1 MAVKLRLV
9 RMGKT
14 KQPTYR
20 IVAADSRAPR
30 NGKFIELLGTYQPRL
45 EPSALRVDADKV
57 NKWLATGAQP
67 TERVQKILVAEGVL
81 TGEGVTATAAG
92 KKMAK
97 RKPKESK
104 KIIEAREAEAQAKI
118 DAAAAAEAAKVEAAE
133 AAAAAKAEA
142 EAAPAEEA
150 EAPGEEVAADAAEET
165 KAAE

>member
-20 IVAADSRAPR
+20 IVAADSRSPR

-45 EPSALRVDADKV
+45 EPSALRVDAEKV

-81 TGEGVTATAAG
+81 TGEAVNKTAAG
-92 KKMAK
+92 RIQAK
-97 RKPKESK
+97 RKPKEPK
-104 KIIEAREAEAQAKI
+104 KVIEAREAEAAAKVQAEA
-118 DAAAAAEAAKVEAAE
+118 DAKAAAEE
-133 AAAAAKAEA
+133 AAAAA
-142 EAAPAEEA
+142 AAPAEEA
-150 EAPGEEVAADAAEET
+150 AGEEVAADATEPSEE
-165 KAAE
+165 A

>member
-20 IVAADSRAPR
+20 IVAADSRSPR
-30 NGKFIELLGTYQPRL
+30 NGRFIELLGTYQPRL

-57 NKWLATGAQP
+57 QKWLSSGAQP

-81 TGEGVTATAAG
+81 TGDAIGKTAAG
-92 KKMAK
+92 RIQAK

-104 KIIEAREAEAQAKI
+104 KVIEARQAAEEAKQ
-118 DAAAAAEAAKVEAAE
+118 AAAAAAAAPPAEPEADEADVATADATAE
-133 AAAAAKAEA
+133 AAAAET
-142 EAAPAEEA
+142 
-150 EAPGEEVAADAAEET
+150 EET
-165 KAAE
+165 EAGA

>member
-81 TGEGVTATAAG
+81 TGEGITATMAG
-92 KKMAK
+92 KKQAK

-118 DAAAAAEAAKVEAAE
+118 DAAAAAEAAKAEAAE
-133 AAAAAKAEA
+133 AAAAAKAAAEAPA
-142 EAAPAEEA
+142 EAA
-150 EAPGEEVAADAAEET
+150 GEEVAADATETTEE
-165 KAAE
+165 A

>member
-20 IVAADSRAPR
+20 IVAADSRSPR
-30 NGKFIELLGTYQPRL
+30 NGRFIELLGTYQPRL

-57 NKWLATGAQP
+57 NKWLGNGAQP

-81 TGEGVTATAAG
+81 SGDAIGATAAG
-92 KKMAK
+92 KKQAK

-104 KIIEAREAEAQAKI
+104 KIIEAREAAAKAEADKK
-118 DAAAAAEAAKVEAAE
+118 AAAEEAKAAAE
-133 AAAAAKAEA
+133 AAAAAPAEEPAA
-142 EAAPAEEA
+142 EAAT
-150 EAPGEEVAADAAEET
+150 EEVAE
-165 KAAE
+165 